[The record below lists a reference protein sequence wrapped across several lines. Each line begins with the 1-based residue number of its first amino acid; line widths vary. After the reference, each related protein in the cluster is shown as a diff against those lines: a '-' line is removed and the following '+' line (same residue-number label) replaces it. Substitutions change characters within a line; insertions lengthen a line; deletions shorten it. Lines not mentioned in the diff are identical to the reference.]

1 MAPVAEKARRRRLPG
16 FPESWTQALAARAN
30 GVLETA
36 RLLHEAFF
44 GPGHYPGHRVPTN
57 TAWNDELSSGRPGY
71 SRRGRAPLSAQNS
84 VLHHIALPYASALY
98 DLASEA
104 KAVSAT
110 EESLDS
116 IAKLI
121 NESADFASFL
131 RSPVISAAEK
141 REVVDAILNKAKTDQ
156 TVSNFLKLVAK
167 NGRLFALEQIIREFK
182 QLTAAE
188 RGEVTADVTSATA
201 LNKEQLKTLSDTLKK
216 KIGKTVKLN
225 AHVDPTLIGGLQ
237 VKVGSQMIDSSLKTK
252 LTAMKIAMK
261 EVG

>member
-1 MAPVAEKARRRRLPG
+1 M
-16 FPESWTQALAARAN
+16 
-30 GVLETA
+30 
-36 RLLHEAFF
+36 
-44 GPGHYPGHRVPTN
+44 
-57 TAWNDELSSGRPGY
+57 
-71 SRRGRAPLSAQNS
+71 SAQNS

-98 DLASEA
+98 ELASET
-104 KAVSAT
+104 KAVPAT

-121 NESADFASFL
+121 NESDDFARFL
-131 RSPVISAAEK
+131 RSPVISAEHK
-141 REVVDAILNKAKTDQ
+141 REVVDAILAKAKTGQ
-156 TVSNFLKLVAK
+156 TVSNFLKLVAR
-167 NGRLFALEQIIREFK
+167 NGRLFALEQMIREFK
-182 QLTAAE
+182 QLAAAE
-188 RGEVTADVTSATA
+188 RGEVTADVTAATA
-201 LNKEQLKTLSDTLKK
+201 LSKDQLNALAETLKK